1 MFCNFLIKFGD
12 IIKSNIDQLQTPD
25 EGYDLFI
32 FELSNVVSLLFSQ
45 GADIS
50 RGYYRSD
57 PNLDL
62 QK

>member
-32 FELSNVVSLLFSQ
+32 FVVSLLFSQ

-62 QK
+62 RK